1 MELTNLS
8 FKNLITLLL
17 TDSISVNDEV
27 RWLQSLLAFE
37 NQNSFL
43 NQDLHLVFYK
53 LLTLRL
59 ADVVREVLTH
69 SFVGASCKPNDGLLT
84 CMTNVNSN

>member
-53 LLTLRL
+53 
-59 ADVVREVLTH
+59 H
-69 SFVGASCKPNDGLLT
+69 SFVHKKSFLRKTIGKPLFGY
-84 CMTNVNSN
+84 